1 MNNDTKR
8 LYYTND
14 LRRSYK
20 QCVNVCM
27 QLLNDSNF
35 ILFKYVHF
43 GSLIEIAETNSIT
56 IINIIGPASR
66 EIKNHN
72 YASSWVDEDGNFN
85 LISDFAII
93 LKRNTST
100 SDFLYTLPIWS
111 SFVNKIIRIFKKAKV
126 NYINY

>member
-1 MNNDTKR
+1 MNNETKR

-72 YASSWVDEDGNFN
+72 YASSWVDDNGNFN

-93 LKRNTST
+93 LKRNTVT